1 MFNRFPIARRQA
13 AMLGAG
19 LAATA
24 ATAVTAATRGAAAVP
39 APGIDPALPPP
50 ETPGVPVPPGQ
61 IGHAIAQ
68 LDGLVENLLARSG
81 IPGLAVAVVR
91 DGKTVYAKGFGVRK
105 LGEAAA
111 VDTDTVFQLA
121 SLSKPVSA
129 TVVAHQVGLGGIA
142 WDTPV
147 IRHLPWFALSDA
159 WVTQHVTVGDLF
171 AHRSGLPDH
180 AGDDLEDM
188 GYDRR
193 EILER
198 LRWLPL
204 GSFREQYAYTNFG
217 LTAAAE
223 AVAAAAGV
231 DWAALAQAAIYGP
244 LGMSSTS
251 SRFADFMDRA
261 NHAVGH
267 VKAGGKF
274 MAKYQRQPD
283 AQTPAGGVSS
293 SVNDMAK
300 WMAMVLQGGRYQGA
314 PVIVA
319 DALLPAVTAQMIS
332 DHGAAATARPGL
344 YGFGFGVGVQPSG
357 RTTISHSG
365 AFALGAATNFM
376 LIPSLDLG
384 VVALSNAIPI
394 GVVEALTASFTDL
407 VQYGSVTR
415 DWFQGYGQLMAGL
428 MAPVG
433 RLAGKVPPGRPA
445 PPADL
450 QDYAGIYGNEYYGPA
465 EIARNGNGL
474 VLKIGPKGAQF
485 QLRHWDGPVF
495 VYTPDGENAPEGSVS
510 MVTFEPAMG
519 RPSVMSI
526 EFYAESGRGDFVRV

>member
-1 MFNRFPIARRQA
+1 MLNRFSLARRQA

-19 LAATA
+19 LAAA
-24 ATAVTAATRGAAAVP
+24 AATRVAAAVP

-50 ETPGVPVPPGQ
+50 ETPGIPVPPGQ
-61 IGHAIAQ
+61 IDHAIAQ
-68 LDGLVENLLARSG
+68 LDGLVENLLGRSG

-91 DGKTVYAKGFGVRK
+91 SGKTAYAKGFGVRK

-111 VDTDTVFQLA
+111 VDPDTVFQLA

-129 TVVAHQVGLGGIA
+129 TVVAHQVGLGGIG
-142 WDTPV
+142 WNTPV
-147 IRHLPWFALSDA
+147 IKHLLWFALNDA
-159 WVTQHVTVGDLF
+159 WVTQHVTVGDMF

-180 AGDDLEDM
+180 AGDDLEDL

-231 DWAALAQAAIYGP
+231 DWAALAQTVIYGP

-251 SRFADFMDRA
+251 SRFRDFAGRA
-261 NHAVGH
+261 NRAVGH
-267 VKAGGKF
+267 VKVDGKF
-274 MAKYQRQPD
+274 VAKYQRQPD

-300 WMAMVLQGGRYQGA
+300 WMAMVLRDGSYQGE
-314 PVIVA
+314 PVIVS

-384 VVALSNAIPI
+384 IVALSNAIPI
-394 GVVEALTASFTDL
+394 GVVEALTASFSDL
-407 VQYGSVTR
+407 VQYGAVTR

-433 RLAGKVPPGRPA
+433 KLAGKAPPEHPA

-450 QDYAGIYGNEYYGPA
+450 REYAGTYGNEYYGPA
-465 EIARNGNGL
+465 EVARRASGL
-474 VLKIGPKGAQF
+474 VLKIGPKGTQF
-485 QLRHWDGPVF
+485 QLRHWEGSVF
-495 VYTPDGENAPEGSVS
+495 VYTPDGENAPDGSVS

-526 EFYAESGRGDFVRV
+526 EFYAESGKGEFVRV